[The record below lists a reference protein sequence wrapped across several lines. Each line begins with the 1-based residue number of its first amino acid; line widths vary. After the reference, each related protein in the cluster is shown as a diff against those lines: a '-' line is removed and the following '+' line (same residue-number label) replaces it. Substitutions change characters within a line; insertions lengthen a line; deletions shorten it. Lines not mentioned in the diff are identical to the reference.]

1 MKPTSAPEK
10 KYDGNGKVINW
21 SQLWPE
27 AKELECLVA
36 NGLVD
41 GMTPAQLCQKYPL
54 YESFSYRPLSS
65 ALKNTRKRHNKEVAN
80 REVYEA
86 SGGVCECH

>member
-27 AKELECLVA
+27 AKELECLVV

-41 GMTPAQLCQKYPL
+41 GTK
-54 YESFSYRPLSS
+54 S
-65 ALKNTRKRHNKEVAN
+65 T